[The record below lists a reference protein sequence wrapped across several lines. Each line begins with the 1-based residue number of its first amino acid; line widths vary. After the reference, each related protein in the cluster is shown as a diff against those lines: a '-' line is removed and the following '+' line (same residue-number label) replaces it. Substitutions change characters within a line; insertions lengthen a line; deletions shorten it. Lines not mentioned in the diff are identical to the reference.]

1 MNCSNIKKSYNLK
14 TNAMRLNELKE
25 KPVWQM
31 TGEELLQ
38 LLQTIPLKESNE
50 FNSLLEPH
58 ASTKRYVY
66 GIRGIAE
73 LLGCSITTA
82 NKIKKEGHIKNAII
96 QRGRKII
103 VDADLAL
110 KLFAKK

>member
-1 MNCSNIKKSYNLK
+1 MYIS
-14 TNAMRLNELKE
+14 ELKE

-38 LLQTIPLKESNE
+38 LLQTVSLKEFQQLNTPQE
-50 FNSLLEPH
+50 TQQ
-58 ASTKRYVY
+58 STKRYVY
-66 GIRGIAE
+66 GIRGIAD

-82 NKIKKEGHIKNAII
+82 NKIKKEGHIKKAII

-110 KLFAKK
+110 ELFAKK

>member
-1 MNCSNIKKSYNLK
+1 MY
-14 TNAMRLNELKE
+14 LNQLKE

-38 LLQTIPLKESNE
+38 LLQTVSLKEFQQLNTPQ
-50 FNSLLEPH
+50 EPLQ
-58 ASTKRYVY
+58 STKRYVY

-82 NKIKKEGHIKNAII
+82 NKIKKEGHIKKAII

-110 KLFAKK
+110 ELFAKK

>member
-1 MNCSNIKKSYNLK
+1 MYI
-14 TNAMRLNELKE
+14 NELKE

-38 LLQTIPLKESNE
+38 LLQTVSLKEFHQLNTSQE
-50 FNSLLEPH
+50 TLQSSKH
-58 ASTKRYVY
+58 YVY

-73 LLGCSITTA
+73 LFGCSITTA
-82 NKIKKEGHIKNAII
+82 NKIKKEGHIQKAII

-110 KLFAKK
+110 ELFAKK